1 MDSKDRIQVADS
13 KQSHTILGTKTQ
25 RGITQMSLDIL
36 FRSLANT
43 IRSADNFEDP
53 TLLAS
58 LSAADSS
65 EAQLFSARNF
75 IDSIYGDPTERG
87 RASRAHTPMSRGQ
100 TPLMVRQP
108 DPSIQ

>member
-1 MDSKDRIQVADS
+1 
-13 KQSHTILGTKTQ
+13 
-25 RGITQMSLDIL
+25 MSLDIL

-75 IDSIYGDPTERG
+75 IDSIYGDPVERG

-100 TPLMVRQP
+100 TPLMARQLTL
-108 DPSIQ
+108 SIHRLDC

>member
-1 MDSKDRIQVADS
+1 
-13 KQSHTILGTKTQ
+13 
-25 RGITQMSLDIL
+25 MSLDVL
-36 FRSLANT
+36 FRSLSDT

-58 LSAADSS
+58 LSAVDSS

-100 TPLMVRQP
+100 TPLMVRHLSMTVNQVSYKSSRIRLTHP
-108 DPSIQ
+108 